1 MPLEKDVKSTIIGDN
16 KKHDT
21 DTGSAEVQ
29 IALLSQRI
37 SDLTEHLRTHKH
49 DHHCR
54 RGLLKLVGSPREP
67 VRLAV
72 LRLLELRADRVAFTA
87 VAAALTERKGHSPAE
102 ATALGRALAR
112 VDPARSAAL
121 FAQWLAVKKG
131 LLGVLGGGKA
141 EDHLRWAAVAGL
153 GAHPTPDAVAQ
164 IEAVAKGAE
173 EALRRHCFA
182 TLARRRHE
190 EARRG

>member
-1 MPLEKDVKSTIIGDN
+1 
-16 KKHDT
+16 
-21 DTGSAEVQ
+21 
-29 IALLSQRI
+29 
-37 SDLTEHLRTHKH
+37 
-49 DHHCR
+49 
-54 RGLLKLVGSPREP
+54 
-67 VRLAV
+67 
-72 LRLLELRADRVAFTA
+72 
-87 VAAALTERKGHSPAE
+87 
-102 ATALGRALAR
+102 
-112 VDPARSAAL
+112 
-121 FAQWLAVKKG
+121 LAVKKG

-153 GAHPTPDAVAQ
+153 GAHPAPDAVAQ